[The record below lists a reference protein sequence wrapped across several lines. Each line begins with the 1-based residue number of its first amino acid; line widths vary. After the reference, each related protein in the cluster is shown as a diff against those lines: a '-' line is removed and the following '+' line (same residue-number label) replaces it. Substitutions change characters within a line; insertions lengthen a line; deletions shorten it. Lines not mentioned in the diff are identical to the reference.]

1 MISEIEVN
9 FDAYL
14 KSGEA
19 EEKKVL
25 KIIQELYDFSAYMTE
40 GNFPDYD
47 IVMPMSGI
55 TIEVKRD
62 FRSEITQNLAFEI
75 RFKGNKSGLASTKA
89 DIWVTADE
97 HYLYFF
103 SVRLLRE
110 WFKEKCKSNVFR
122 IVKGG
127 DDNMSE
133 MIIVNRNEITNN
145 EFCAVV
151 CKNGSNLNVLKY
163 FFKFYLQMPCQII
176 KKAL

>member
-25 KIIQELYDFSAYMTE
+25 KIIQELYDFSAYMSE
-40 GNFPDYD
+40 GNFSDYD
-47 IVMPMSGI
+47 IMMPISGLS
-55 TIEVKRD
+55 IEVKRD

-89 DIWVTADE
+89 DIWVTADKY
-97 HYLYFF
+97 YLYFF
-103 SVRLLRE
+103 SVQLLRE

-133 MIIVNRNEITNN
+133 MIIVNRNEITNK
-145 EFCAVV
+145 EFCAVI
-151 CKNGSNLNVLKY
+151 CKNGSNLNILKDFLSY
-163 FFKFYLQMPCQII
+163 THTNLVK
-176 KKAL
+176 